1 MGRIKCIKTKKLISS
16 LSIVLFFIM
25 TLTFFTS
32 CGNNSNKVGSGGQKI
47 TELTWYTIGLEPKD
61 YKQVITEV
69 NKYLEEKINVHLNM
83 KFIDFGDYTQKMS
96 VIINSGEDYDLAFTC
111 SWAGDYL
118 GNSRKGAFL
127 ELNDMLNSDSG
138 NLLFTTIDKRFWD
151 GASIDGKIYGVPNQ
165 KELGVAPMW
174 VFTKEYVDKYNIP
187 YENIHS
193 LEDLEPWLK
202 IIKENEPGVVP
213 LYITKGF
220 SYTVF
225 FDQLV
230 DPVGI
235 LSDDETLTIRNMFE
249 TAEMKKSLDT
259 LRRYYQ
265 LGYINADS
273 ATAQDDKSVK
283 RLVTK
288 GDGQPYAEKIWSK
301 DLKYEVVASPIVDT
315 LVTNAS
321 ATGALIAI
329 SQNSKNKEK
338 SFEFLTLLNTDKKL
352 RNLLNYGIEGV
363 HYEKVSENSI
373 KLLNQDQRR
382 YEIPYFG
389 LGNMFITYTLDNEP
403 DTKWEEFKEF
413 NDKAKVSPALGF
425 KFDAS
430 RVSSEIAAINNVLEE
445 FKATLYSGSV
455 DVDEYLTK
463 LNNKLKEQG
472 IDKVINEMQSQ
483 LDAWKSNN

>member
-1 MGRIKCIKTKKLISS
+1 
-16 LSIVLFFIM
+16 
-25 TLTFFTS
+25 
-32 CGNNSNKVGSGGQKI
+32 
-47 TELTWYTIGLEPKD
+47 
-61 YKQVITEV
+61 
-69 NKYLEEKINVHLNM
+69 
-83 KFIDFGDYTQKMS
+83 MS

-187 YENIHS
+187 YESIHS

-403 DTKWEEFKEF
+403 DTKM
-413 NDKAKVSPALGF
+413 G
-425 KFDAS
+425 
-430 RVSSEIAAINNVLEE
+430 RVQRI
-445 FKATLYSGSV
+445 
-455 DVDEYLTK
+455 
-463 LNNKLKEQG
+463 
-472 IDKVINEMQSQ
+472 
-483 LDAWKSNN
+483 